1 MTHETRSIRRQSI
14 FHTDALTFVHGTE
27 EERRTVGV
35 LVLLVR
41 HLLGGELPLFM
52 ALLLLVHQVQLSVPQ
67 QLEHR
72 VVRLLEHPPYLVLY
86 RLPLKRSVRLCESAL
101 APYDRLK
108 IEREEEEGGKRTAG
122 VTHLL
127 IQQVVRKPA
136 QINLH
141 VLLGAKL
148 PSVRLRGFSVQID
161 AKQ

>member
-1 MTHETRSIRRQSI
+1 MRKCSRTLRQ
-14 FHTDALTFVHGTE
+14 AKN
-27 EERRTVGV
+27 RT
-35 LVLLVR
+35 
-41 HLLGGELPLFM
+41 GGGGG
-52 ALLLLVHQVQLSVPQ
+52 
-67 QLEHR
+67 
-72 VVRLLEHPPYLVLY
+72 
-86 RLPLKRSVRLCESAL
+86 
-101 APYDRLK
+101 
-108 IEREEEEGGKRTAG
+108 GGKRTAG